1 MSDLPTLAQVAAE
14 AGVSPATASRV
25 LTGSVRVSTST
36 RRQVHDAISRLG
48 YVRHRA
54 PRGGAGRRADQV
66 VAVVV
71 CEPAHRLFTEPFYA
85 RMITTVEEVLTGHG
99 VPLAVMTAT
108 AATSTIAT
116 PPLVA
121 GGVDGVLLIG
131 ARDRHPLAVTLAAS
145 GIPVRSAGRPPDGI
159 DLPHVDMD
167 NRDGGR
173 QAAEHFLLGG
183 RRAVGVIAGPPGL
196 PASRDRLDGFV
207 QTLALA
213 GMTGVPVAYGDF
225 THSSGVH
232 GTQWLLRRMPHVDAV
247 FAASDVMAA
256 AAVQTL
262 RRTGRRVPEDVAVI
276 GFDDAPIARRI
287 SPTLTTVRQPV
298 EEFAALATRLLLLSM
313 TSADTVRDNPMLP
326 TELVVR
332 ESA

>member
-1 MSDLPTLAQVAAE
+1 MPEVPTLAQVAAA

-54 PRGGAGRRADQV
+54 PRGGSGRRCDQT

-71 CEPAHRLFTEPFYA
+71 CESAQRLFTEPFYA
-85 RMITTVEEVLTGHG
+85 RMITAAEEVLTGQG
-99 VPLAVMTAT
+99 IPLTVMTAT
-108 AATSTIAT
+108 SATSTIAT
-116 PPLVA
+116 PQLVA

-131 ARDRHPLAVTLAAS
+131 ARERHPLVVTLAAS
-145 GIPVRSAGRPPDGI
+145 GIPVRSAGRAPDGI
-159 DLPHVDMD
+159 DLPYVDMD
-167 NRDGGR
+167 NADGGR
-173 QAAEHFLLGG
+173 QAAEHLLLGG
-183 RRAVGVIAGPPGL
+183 RRAIAAIAGPPGL
-196 PASRDRLDGFV
+196 PAARDRLEGFTR
-207 QTLALA
+207 TLALA

-232 GTQWLLRRMPHVDAV
+232 AAQWLLRRMPHLDAI
-247 FAASDVMAA
+247 FAASDAMAA

-262 RRTGRRVPEDVAVI
+262 RRAGRRVPDDVAVI
-276 GFDDAPIARRI
+276 GFDDAPIARRT

-298 EEFAALATRLLLLSM
+298 EEFAALATRLLLMSM
-313 TSADTVRDNPMLP
+313 SSPETAGNNPVLP